1 MHIKKSTDSQLFI
14 DISIIVDNI
23 YVQLTVQL
31 RTVLSYHWFSIGI
44 ERVKKA
50 YSFPPDPM

>member
-14 DISIIVDNI
+14 DIPIIVDNI

-31 RTVLSYHWFSIGI
+31 RTVRTGTVHVFEFLHNCVDQY
-44 ERVKKA
+44 
-50 YSFPPDPM
+50 